1 MSDQQNR
8 AGAKQGSMA
17 DSDAHP
23 ERAQGEPTTI
33 PEANARPTHGDAAG
47 YQPARSVPD
56 EPLKPQD

>member
-1 MSDQQNR
+1 MSDHQNP
-8 AGAKQGSMA
+8 AGAKQGSLA
-17 DSDAHP
+17 TSDAHP

-47 YQPARSVPD
+47 YQPARSLPD